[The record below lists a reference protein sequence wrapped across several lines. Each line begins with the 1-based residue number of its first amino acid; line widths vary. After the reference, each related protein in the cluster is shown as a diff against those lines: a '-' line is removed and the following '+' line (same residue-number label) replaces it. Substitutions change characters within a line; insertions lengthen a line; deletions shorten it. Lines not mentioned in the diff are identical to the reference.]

1 MYKDVL
7 LIIRHARS
15 DWNIRVTDKLDSDIT
30 EFGQRQSKKV
40 GEFLLNH
47 LHKEGVN
54 YKDLDKFTSPFLRCL
69 QTTAGIEKGYG
80 QKAGFRIEPLLREYL
95 NHQKKHC
102 FVPHRE
108 TEFNDFGW
116 SQYPAEGI
124 TFEMEQN
131 EDFLRRM
138 HMCFHK
144 LPPKSLVVTHGLP
157 GLALL
162 RIAANP
168 GLSDV
173 PVYDYSLDNC
183 SMSLIVRGRVV
194 WHGRNVY
201 HEIDHDPFDKYV

>member
-7 LIIRHARS
+7 LIVRHARS
-15 DWNIRVTDKLDSDIT
+15 DWNIRITDKLDSDIT
-30 EFGQRQSKKV
+30 EFGKRQAKKV
-40 GEFLLNH
+40 GEFLYKH
-47 LHKEGVN
+47 LQKEFVSYN
-54 YKDLDKFTSPFLRCL
+54 ELCKYTSPFLRCL
-69 QTTAGIEKGYG
+69 QTAQGIEDGYG
-80 QKAGFRIEPLLREYL
+80 RKQGFKINPLLREYL
-95 NHQKKHC
+95 NHQKKNC
-102 FVPHRE
+102 FVPNRE
-108 TEFNDFGW
+108 KEFNDFGW
-116 SQYPAEGI
+116 NSYPSEGI
-124 TFEMEQN
+124 NFEMEQN

-138 HMCFHK
+138 HQCYNS

-162 RIAANP
+162 RIASNP

-201 HEIDHDPFDKYV
+201 HEIDHDPFDKYI